1 MRELLAALAMGALL
15 FVAPAQAASLTLGCS
30 GTLTTMQVPKDGVA
44 PEPEKEN
51 VSDYSVVVD
60 LDRRAV
66 FAFWFENSESLLN
79 NVHSALP
86 ITKVDAN
93 GVYFEAKKKDPF
105 GFDKYI
111 VGGVD
116 RITGAVYADDF
127 STFSNGSSMHQNWDL
142 HCKPT
147 RPLF

>member
-66 FAFWFENSESLLN
+66 FAFWFENRNERLLN

-86 ITKVDAN
+86 ITKVDVTA
-93 GVYFEAKKKDPF
+93 FISRLRK
-105 GFDKYI
+105 
-111 VGGVD
+111 
-116 RITGAVYADDF
+116 
-127 STFSNGSSMHQNWDL
+127 S
-142 HCKPT
+142 
-147 RPLF
+147 PLWVPQV